1 MKEVRKGVYVYNM
14 GQNIVGVPKIT
25 ISKGKAGEKITLRY
39 GEVLYPDL
47 KESGKN
53 VGMLMTEN
61 YRAALSQ
68 DTYVM
73 KDGVQVFQ
81 PHFTSHGFQ
90 YIEITGIKKPLP
102 LEAVQGLSIS
112 SVRKLT
118 ANYETSNSK
127 VNQLWSNLV
136 WSNVDNFLTLP
147 TDCPQRNE
155 RMGWSGDISIFSR
168 TATYLSNTN
177 QFMRRHMI
185 AMRDLQTSK
194 GKFTDIAPVGG
205 GFGGLLWGSA
215 GITVAWETYQQYN
228 DIGLLEEHYN
238 AMTAYMDYLV
248 TTIDNKTGISSDGQ
262 LGDWLGPQNNQLG
275 PAYLTTAYHIFDLDI
290 MIKVAEILNKKD
302 DAMKFRNMYKERK
315 EFFNKTFVNA
325 DKKTLGLIK
334 GGSLD
339 FGGSSDD
346 KIGYKLAD
354 TQTSYAVG
362 LAVGAFNEENISYMV
377 KNLKAAIERENKDDD
392 GVIRPKYSLMTGF
405 IGTAWVSKALSDY
418 GYSDLA
424 YKILQ
429 NNQYPSWLYAV
440 DQGATTIWERLNG
453 YTVEKGFGGNNGM
466 NSFNHYTFGAIG
478 QWMMAYSLGIQRDEP
493 GFKKFILQPEPD
505 PTGQMTWAKGFYDS
519 QYGRINSGWKVDN
532 TILTYKATVPAN
544 STATL
549 YLPTSSAKTVKESG
563 SAADKAKGITFIKY
577 ENKKAVY
584 ELKSGSYTFVAQQ

>member
-1 MKEVRKGVYVYNM
+1 M
-14 GQNIVGVPKIT
+14 GVPKIT

-118 ANYETSNSK
+118 ANYETSNPK

-238 AMTAYMDYLV
+238 AMTAYMDYLA
-248 TTIDNKTGISSDGQ
+248 TTIDNKTGISNDGQ

-290 MIKVAEILNKKD
+290 MMKVAEVLNKKD